1 VEALTIKEKG
11 LLALYKTLEHEKL
24 YAFAELRATLMDVGA
39 SIQYATLLIKE
50 LEYHG
55 VLERVGR
62 GIYKVNKNKL
72 TKLAKQHGLIR

>member
-1 VEALTIKEKG
+1 VEAQTIKQKG
-11 LLALYKTLEHEKL
+11 LLALYKTLEPEKL
-24 YAFAELRATLMDVGA
+24 YVFAELRAILMDAGA

-72 TKLAKQHGLIR
+72 TKLAKQYGLLR